1 MDLFLSVELV
11 NSKLEFFKELKDI
24 NELRSKIV
32 EFYANEFYDGKTYK
46 ALEELNTRMRG
57 RTTKEFFSIG
67 IFIGIIFCLMFTI
80 LLVDY
85 IGNLFLFLYFFLLK
99 IFIL

>member
-1 MDLFLSVELV
+1 MDLFLSIELV

-32 EFYANEFYDGKTYK
+32 EFYANEFYNGKTDL
-46 ALEELNTRMRG
+46 ALEELHRRMSG

-67 IFIGIIFCLMFTI
+67 IFIGIAIFLIFTI
-80 LLVDY
+80 LLVGF
-85 IGNLFLFLYFFLLK
+85 IGNLFLFLYFFY
-99 IFIL
+99 